1 VATARVQVVMSDQ
14 SVRKIGMETFGWYR
28 NLVKVTAP
36 FVEVVGEGAFIGA
49 YNLCHVSFSPD
60 VVVQQGRY
68 SWCSSL
74 EVLAASVGFE
84 LDNGD
89 RDEYARNDATVGITR
104 LAKWRN
110 KMDDNKEYYKSTMVM
125 LELANSPLR

>member
-1 VATARVQVVMSDQ
+1 MSDQ

-74 EVLAASVGFE
+74 EVLAASV
-84 LDNGD
+84 
-89 RDEYARNDATVGITR
+89 EYARNDATVGITR